1 MVHTKKPM
9 PQRTEET
16 ALKIEVQVIREHLMV
31 GSTVKPAAGTESL
44 PCARA
49 GRGGVTE
56 YNANL
61 SSRDPQCD
69 PVICSLQVAS

>member
-1 MVHTKKPM
+1 
-9 PQRTEET
+9 
-16 ALKIEVQVIREHLMV
+16 MV
-31 GSTVKPAAGTESL
+31 GSTVKLAAGTESL

-61 SSRDPQCD
+61 SSRDPRCD